1 MFQVSGFQSL
11 SFVVCH
17 LSSVICLLKKP
28 DIRHLTPLI
37 KMTPYEK
44 KQILTLN
51 DMLSKDVRIGLIET
65 EHEKSALIRQFCD
78 DLVQLVPKINVIEEE
93 GDPDEV
99 PAIKIH
105 NGLRYQAIPS
115 GTEVAP
121 FIEALKMLDPAT
133 AQIDKTIND
142 QLASVNLPT
151 SLIIYVAPQC
161 KFCPEAVRQL
171 LPLPTLNSNI
181 RLTVIDA
188 MHFPEL
194 AEKENIQS
202 VPTLILEDRFRWAGS
217 IRITE
222 IIDAM
227 ANRDASMLGPV
238 SLEMMITQGKAD
250 ELAEMMLE
258 KEQIFPAFYEV
269 LTHPKWPVR
278 LGAMVV
284 MEELI
289 EINPDLAIQTLK
301 PLWELFNTVDNRV
314 KGDLLYIFGQ
324 MKPTDL
330 VSRLQVILNG
340 DYDPEVQEAAQE
352 TLDGIRNA

>member
-1 MFQVSGFQSL
+1 
-11 SFVVCH
+11 
-17 LSSVICLLKKP
+17 
-28 DIRHLTPLI
+28 
-37 KMTPYEK
+37 MTPYEK

-51 DMLSKDVRIGLIET
+51 NKLSKDVQIGLIET

-78 DLVQLVPKINVIEEE
+78 DLVQLAPKIRVIEEE
-93 GDPDEV
+93 GDPDEA
-99 PAIKIH
+99 PAIKVH
-105 NGLRYQAIPS
+105 NGLHYQAIPS

-121 FIEALKMLDPAT
+121 FIEALIMLDSAM
-133 AQIDKTIND
+133 AQIDKTLND
-142 QLASVNLPT
+142 QLAGVDLPT
-151 SLIIYVAPQC
+151 NLIIFV
-161 KFCPEAVRQL
+161 EAVRQL

-202 VPTLILEDRFRWAGS
+202 VPTLILEDQFRWAGS
-217 IRITE
+217 IQITE

-301 PLWELFNTVDNRV
+301 PLWERFNKVDNRV
-314 KGDLLYIFGQ
+314 KGDLLYVFGQ

-352 TLDGIRNA
+352 TLENIRNA

>member
-1 MFQVSGFQSL
+1 
-11 SFVVCH
+11 
-17 LSSVICLLKKP
+17 
-28 DIRHLTPLI
+28 
-37 KMTPYEK
+37 MTPYEK

-51 DMLSKDVRIGLIET
+51 DVLSKNIQIGLLVT
-65 EHEKSALIRQFCD
+65 EHEKSELIRQFCD
-78 DLVQLVPKINVIEEE
+78 DLIQLVPKIRVIEEE
-93 GDPDEV
+93 GDPDAV
-99 PAIKIH
+99 PVIKIH

-121 FIEALKMLDPAT
+121 FIEALKMLDSAT
-133 AQIDKTIND
+133 AQIDEAIND
-142 QLASVNLPT
+142 QLTNVDLPT
-151 SLIIYVAPQC
+151 SLIIFVAPQC
-161 KFCPEAVRQL
+161 KFCPQAVRQL

-181 RLTVIDA
+181 RLTVIDT

-194 AEKENIQS
+194 GEKENIQS
-202 VPTLILEDRFRWAGS
+202 IPTLILEDQFRWTGS
-217 IRITE
+217 IQITE
-222 IIDAM
+222 IIDVI
-227 ANRDASMLGPV
+227 ANRDVSKLGPV
-238 SLEMMITQGKAD
+238 SLEMMITQGKAG
-250 ELAEMMLE
+250 ELAEMMLA

-289 EINPDLAIQTLK
+289 ESSLDLATRMLK
-301 PLWELFNTVDNRV
+301 PLWERFNQVDNRV

-330 VSRLQVILNG
+330 VPRLQAILNG

-352 TLDGIRNA
+352 TLDGIRSA